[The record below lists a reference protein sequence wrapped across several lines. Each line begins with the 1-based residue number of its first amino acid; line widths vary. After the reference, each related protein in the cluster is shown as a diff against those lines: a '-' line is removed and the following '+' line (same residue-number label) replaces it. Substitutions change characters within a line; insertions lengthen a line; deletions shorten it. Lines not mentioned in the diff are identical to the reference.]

1 MDSKGQLTIETHL
14 LCSKRPSTSAI
25 SITCAKVAELVD
37 ALDLGSSTERCESS
51 SLSFRTINSF
61 SMFKIISRCAGHAGE
76 MTSVKR
82 LWKLQLRAFRILS
95 AR

>member
-1 MDSKGQLTIETHL
+1 M
-14 LCSKRPSTSAI
+14 SAI
-25 SITCAKVAELVD
+25 SIICAKVAELVD

-61 SMFKIISRCAGHAGE
+61 SMFKIGGRCAGPTVE

-82 LWKLQLRAFRILS
+82 LWKLQLRAFRIWS